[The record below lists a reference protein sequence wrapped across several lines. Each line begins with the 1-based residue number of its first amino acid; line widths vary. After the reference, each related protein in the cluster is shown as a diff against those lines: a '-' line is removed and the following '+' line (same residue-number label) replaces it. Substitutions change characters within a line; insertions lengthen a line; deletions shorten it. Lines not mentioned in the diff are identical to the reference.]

1 MWLWLWD
8 SGIVLDSQQ
17 NCGGPPLLEM
27 YQSRMISV
35 IKLRLWVMP
44 ALFFLSL
51 DSWQT
56 FLRTYLLS
64 FQEAVLM
71 QTQWGCYWRDGCRK
85 CPDLADHSAFWTE
98 KKKNLFCAF
107 LPPCARLFLIS
118 EEWWNFELGCKGDP
132 WSQKHITVSAFWE
145 GEKKTH
151 EELQT
156 QLVTIQPERDMRS
169 RQRAYKKWK
178 KGANM
183 ENCILQ
189 VRKYGEKVRSVK
201 SWSVLH
207 LVKEIKTHCKIF
219 FSHIN
224 K

>member
-1 MWLWLWD
+1 
-8 SGIVLDSQQ
+8 
-17 NCGGPPLLEM
+17 
-27 YQSRMISV
+27 
-35 IKLRLWVMP
+35 
-44 ALFFLSL
+44 
-51 DSWQT
+51 
-56 FLRTYLLS
+56 
-64 FQEAVLM
+64 M

-85 CPDLADHSAFWTE
+85 CPDLADHRAFWTDRE
-98 KKKNLFCAF
+98 KTLCFSASLCLAFFNL
-107 LPPCARLFLIS
+107 RGVM
-118 EEWWNFELGCKGDP
+118 ELWTWLQRRSLKSKAYNSVCILGRR
-132 WSQKHITVSAFWE
+132 
-145 GEKKTH
+145 KKTH

>member
-85 CPDLADHSAFWTE
+85 CPDLADYSSFWTE
-98 KKKNLFCAF
+98 KKKNLCFSASLC
-107 LPPCARLFLIS
+107 
-118 EEWWNFELGCKGDP
+118 
-132 WSQKHITVSAFWE
+132 SAFFNLRRVMELWTWLQRRSL
-145 GEKKTH
+145 KSKTYNC
-151 EELQT
+151 
-156 QLVTIQPERDMRS
+156 V
-169 RQRAYKKWK
+169 
-178 KGANM
+178 
-183 ENCILQ
+183 CILGR
-189 VRKYGEKVRSVK
+189 RKKNTWRTPDPTGDNSTRKGYEEQAKSLQEMEKRG
-201 SWSVLH
+201 
-207 LVKEIKTHCKIF
+207 
-219 FSHIN
+219 
-224 K
+224 